1 MCRLLPL
8 IHMTTGLTFAL
19 LCVQPAHT
27 AHNSPARLAEFS
39 TTVTVDQTNITHHI
53 ADETN
58 GCHFSPLDHQLFYV
72 YSQMVYDESF
82 EQSLADK
89 PLDKF
94 GALNNVSLGWMNLSL
109 PSPGV
114 DSADSAVQWVD
125 DPNAAFNGNVSVN
138 LRLDGDTS
146 DAAPIRVG
154 VAARGLYHQGFA
166 LQQARPYTG
175 YVAVKAPKASTVHVR
190 LEDWG
195 NDPFGRDATSA
206 SSLAHAALHYPG
218 SGSWVVLNF
227 TLTPSAST
235 ICKPFPFGQEPLS
248 CGIPNSQDNMPSSAT
263 ATCIVCGGTLTV
275 AIEDPGTAV
284 SIDQVFLEPGEW
296 GRYKGLHMHK
306 AAADWL
312 LAMGT
317 RMVRYGGTFT
327 ETTQGHWKSERGPS
341 YTRPPCTA
349 GKYGASLPTAPASNR
364 RANRVTK
371 SLTRLAIMMHRALTS
386 VFTAVLHRS
395 TRWWAWWLSLDQT
408 RTLDSRLGC
417 VGSHRIL

>member
-1 MCRLLPL
+1 MCQCRLLPL
-8 IHMTTGLTFAL
+8 MTTGITFAL
-19 LCVQPAHT
+19 LWVQPVRTGHI
-27 AHNSPARLAEFS
+27 SPAQLAKFS
-39 TTVTVDQTNITHHI
+39 TTVTVDQTNITNQI
-53 ADETN
+53 AEETN

-82 EQSLADK
+82 EQYLADK

-94 GALNNVSLGWMNLSL
+94 GAPNNVSLGWMNLSL
-109 PSPGV
+109 PSAGVESPG
-114 DSADSAVQWVD
+114 STVQWVD
-125 DPNAAFNGNVSVN
+125 DPNAAFNGNVSVS
-138 LRLDGDTS
+138 LTLDGDAS
-146 DAAPIRVG
+146 DATAIRVG

-166 LQQARPYTG
+166 LQQARAYTG
-175 YVAVKAPKASTVHVR
+175 YVAVKASKPSTVHVR

-218 SGSWVVLNF
+218 NGGWVVLNF

-235 ICKPFPFGQEPLS
+235 SCKPFPFGQEPLS
-248 CGIPNSQDNMPSSAT
+248 CGIPNSQDDMPPSAT
-263 ATCIVCGGTLTV
+263 ATCVVCGGTLTV

-306 AAADWL
+306 AAANWL

-327 ETTQGHWKSERGPS
+327 QTVQGHWKSERGPS

-349 GKYGASLPTAPASNR
+349 GKYGASSPTAPAPSNGGPK
-364 RANRVTK
+364 RATK
-371 SLTRLAIMMHRALTS
+371 SLTRLAIMMRRALTS
-386 VFTAVLHRS
+386 VSTAAVYRS
-395 TRWWAWWLSLDQT
+395 ARWWAWWLSLD
-408 RTLDSRLGC
+408 
-417 VGSHRIL
+417 